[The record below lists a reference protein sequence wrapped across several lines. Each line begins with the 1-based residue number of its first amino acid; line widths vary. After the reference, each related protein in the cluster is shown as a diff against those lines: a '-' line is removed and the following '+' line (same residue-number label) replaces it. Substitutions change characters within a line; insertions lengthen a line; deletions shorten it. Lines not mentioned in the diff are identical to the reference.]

1 MLASVCYHGFASL
14 GPIGGERAPSVS
26 DGFFSVQTLKKNTEP
41 EKMNFTL
48 LGLTRQPEPRRLSIR
63 LIHVPTSKPLAK
75 RQPVQPTP
83 TTKPKPIVPDV
94 ANVPA
99 DVAEFF
105 RSLDLA
111 SVPSVTVVEMSP
123 NTWEPLS
130 RPL

>member
-1 MLASVCYHGFASL
+1 MKHMLSSYFGFNLTNA
-14 GPIGGERAPSVS
+14 R
-26 DGFFSVQTLKKNTEP
+26 TLKT
-41 EKMNFTL
+41 
-48 LGLTRQPEPRRLSIR
+48 IR

-83 TTKPKPIVPDV
+83 KPKPIVPGV
-94 ANVPA
+94 AVPA

-111 SVPSVTVVEMSP
+111 NVPAVQVVEMSP